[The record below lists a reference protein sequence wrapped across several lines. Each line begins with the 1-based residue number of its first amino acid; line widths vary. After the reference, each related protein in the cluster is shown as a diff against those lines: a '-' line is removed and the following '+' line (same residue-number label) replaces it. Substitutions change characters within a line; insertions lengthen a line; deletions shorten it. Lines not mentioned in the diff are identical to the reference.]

1 VHHLLGKDNG
11 KYLWDSV
18 LVEDLMR
25 IHTAMEH
32 TN

>member
-1 VHHLLGKDNG
+1 VHHLLGRDNN
-11 KYLWDSV
+11 KYLWDNV

-25 IHTAMEH
+25 IHTVMEH